1 MAKSQTISTGCSTG
15 NFVFSYALLQGHGQ
29 ENTGV
34 GRPTL
39 GVSIEFGSVFLLFAS
54 LRNSSAFIWGLN
66 QLPSII
72 RL

>member
-1 MAKSQTISTGCSTG
+1 MAKFQTISTGCSTG

-34 GRPTL
+34 GTL